1 MSSKLHRVA
10 VLLFVFLAGTATC
23 FPQRLVEIAKVS
35 LKSQEVEIAPD
46 GKGSVVVQMNV
57 KNGWWSYG
65 TSTMVGPDGIG
76 PQSTT
81 FSVISPTFLKSKGK
95 VKVSKI
101 KKQYDPN
108 FEVEVEKVIGHADF
122 TVPLSVTKAA
132 KPGKHKVAMEIYY
145 MACDSSR
152 CLNPEADTLRFTVI
166 VPENMGAIE
175 DDEAMGDASTD
186 SAAAAVASVDNSTP
200 TIMQDNVSSVG
211 GKAAASTA
219 AVGVSGVAQTE
230 SQMLIEKEKEKGL
243 WGFFLFAM
251 LQGAL
256 ALLTPC
262 VFPMIPITV
271 SFFTKRAEKQNH
283 RWHGIR
289 DSFVYSLGIIFTFVG
304 LGVVVAAIAGGTGI
318 GEIAASPIVNIA
330 IAAVFFMLAL
340 NLFGVYEIRVPSSI
354 LNKLNARSNQGNG
367 ITSVLLMGVVFTL
380 TSFTCTVPFVGFVLS
395 GVSQGEFLYPVV
407 GMLGFSTVFAAP
419 FFLLALFPTA
429 MAALPKA
436 GGWMNNVKV
445 VMGFLEVA
453 FALKFISNA
462 DLVLGWGIL
471 PREMFLGLWIACG
484 LLIVLYILGLFHLPH
499 DSKVQSVGAPRLLFS
514 IVFAGMTFYLL
525 SGLYGRPLGEI
536 DAFLPPQNY
545 QQIIEAA
552 HGGAAAASAMTAPT
566 TNMVGEST
574 TAADDHKSW
583 IMSYEE
589 GLRIAQETGKPV
601 FIDFTGFTCTNC
613 RWMEANIFPHDD
625 VRALMNGMVK
635 VQLYTDRR
643 EEPYISNKKLQQ
655 QRFGSLELP
664 LYVILTPKGELIAS
678 KAFTRNKQ
686 EFIDFLKKAS

>member
-1 MSSKLHRVA
+1 MISRFYVLIALFLIVGTSAYAGNIQHLKLS
-10 VLLFVFLAGTATC
+10 LAEK
-23 FPQRLVEIAKVS
+23 EI
-35 LKSQEVEIAPD
+35 QIGPD
-46 GKGSVVVQMNV
+46 GKGTV
-57 KNGWWSYG
+57 KILVSIDKGWHTYG
-65 TSTMVGPDGIG
+65 TEKTDALGTQPTGIRVLSQHIRLAGTITSSPKAKKVYDTLGAGFIYKHEKQLTYHIPIAVKKAVTAGKYDAAVEIHAMV
-76 PQSTT
+76 
-81 FSVISPTFLKSKGK
+81 
-95 VKVSKI
+95 
-101 KKQYDPN
+101 
-108 FEVEVEKVIGHADF
+108 
-122 TVPLSVTKAA
+122 
-132 KPGKHKVAMEIYY
+132 
-145 MACDSSR
+145 CDSAR
-152 CLNPEADTLRFTVI
+152 CLPGELDTLRFKFI

-175 DDEAMGDASTD
+175 DDETMGDASTD
-186 SAAAAVASVDNSTP
+186 SAAAAIASVDNTAPPS
-200 TIMQDNVSSVG
+200 
-211 GKAAASTA
+211 GKAPTSGTSGEVASTQST
-219 AVGVSGVAQTE
+219 GTTGVAMTE
-230 SQMLIEKEKEKGL
+230 SQQLIEQEKQKGL

-271 SFFTKRAEKQNH
+271 SFFTKRAEKQNQ

-289 DSFVYSLGIIFTFVG
+289 DSFVYSLGIVFTFVG
-304 LGVVVAAIAGGTGI
+304 LGVVVAAVAGGAGI
-318 GEIAASPIVNIA
+318 GTIAASPAVNIA
-330 IAAVFFMLAL
+330 IAVVFFMLAL

-354 LNKLNARSNQGNG
+354 LNKLNARSSEGNG
-367 ITSVLLMGVVFTL
+367 MTSVLLMGVVFTL

-395 GVSQGEFLYPVV
+395 GVSKGDFLYPVA
-407 GMLGFSTVFAAP
+407 GMLGFSSVFAAP

-445 VMGFLEVA
+445 VMGFLEIA

-484 LLIVLYILGLFHLPH
+484 LLIVLYVLGQFHLPH
-499 DSKVQSVGAPRLLFS
+499 DSKVQAVGAPRLLFS
-514 IVFAGMTFYLL
+514 IVFAGLTFYLL
-525 SGLYGRPLGEI
+525 SGLYGKPLGEL

-545 QQIIEAA
+545 QQIIEATKG
-552 HGGAAAASAMTAPT
+552 GGAAASTVPATTSVASTAMGAP
-566 TNMVGEST
+566 
-574 TAADDHKSW
+574 AATDDHASW

-589 GLRIAQETGKPV
+589 GLRVARQTGKPV

-625 VRALMNGMVK
+625 VRTLMNDMVK
-635 VQLYTDRR
+635 VQLYTDRLS
-643 EEPYISNKKLQQ
+643 EPYLSNKKLQQ
-655 QRFGSLELP
+655 ERFGTLELP
-664 LYVILTPKGELIAS
+664 LYVILKPNGELIAS